1 MIKPAC
7 LTERLFLQSALS
19 KLPLHE
25 AEVDRNK
32 YGVLYF
38 KWISPCKELEALWV
52 SVTAFEIV
60 LSCAIAHS
68 HIARTSYSFKEKITN
83 LKTKRR
89 IVRDAVRQVSLFL
102 DSQIAATITYDEH
115 GKKHSSGWCPRKQLA
130 SSLEYTRKVFGHGMT
145 ERAWVWSGEV
155 EIA

>member
-1 MIKPAC
+1 M
-7 LTERLFLQSALS
+7 QSAIS

-25 AEVDRNK
+25 AEIDRNS

-38 KWISPCKELEALWV
+38 KWVSPCQELEALWV
-52 SVTAFEIV
+52 SVASSEIV
-60 LSCAIAHS
+60 LSCAIAHT

-89 IVRDAVRQVSLFL
+89 IVRDGIRNVSQFL
-102 DSQIAATITYDEH
+102 DSKIAATITFDEH
-115 GKKHSSGWCPRKQLA
+115 GKKHCSGWCQREQLA
-130 SSLEYTRKVFGHGMT
+130 SSLEYTRKVFGNGMT

-155 EIA
+155 KVA